1 MAHRHDTCYYFITTT
16 SQRVHTI
23 STANKRMKELT
34 AKDMSL
40 NSPSTTAVPLKR
52 GAGLPIN
59 VSLIFVVLIRKKA
72 SQFLY
77 QSNNEK
83 KNIDKTPI
91 NITAECLQE
100 AEKKN

>member
-1 MAHRHDTCYYFITTT
+1 
-16 SQRVHTI
+16 
-23 STANKRMKELT
+23 MKELT

-91 NITAECLQE
+91 NITAESLQE
-100 AEKKN
+100 AEKKKLTTDRAS